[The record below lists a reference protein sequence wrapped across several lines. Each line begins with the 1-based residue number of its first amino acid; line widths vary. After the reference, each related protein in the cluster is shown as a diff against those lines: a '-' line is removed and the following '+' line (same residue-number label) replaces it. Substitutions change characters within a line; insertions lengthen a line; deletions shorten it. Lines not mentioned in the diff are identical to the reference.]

1 MVNNYFPKNLRYF
14 RNKRHIDQQVMADD
28 LGISRSTL
36 SSYENGV
43 RNPNLDMVYKI
54 AKYLK
59 IYDDCITKDLTIDDD
74 PLTQQEL
81 MFNEFKDYLTE
92 NDWNIINTIAV
103 QRKNEI
109 DKGKKDE

>member
-1 MVNNYFPKNLRYF
+1 MVNNYFPKNLKYF

-59 IYDDCITKDLTIDDD
+59 IYDDCITKDLTIDDN

-103 QRKNEI
+103 QRKNEV
-109 DKGKKDE
+109 DKEKQND

>member
-1 MVNNYFPKNLRYF
+1 MVNNYFPKNLKYF
-14 RNKRHIDQQVMADD
+14 RNKRHIDQQVMADN

-59 IYDDCITKDLTIDDD
+59 IYDDCITKDLTIDDV

-81 MFNEFKDYLTE
+81 IFNEFKDYLTE

-109 DKGKKDE
+109 DKEKKDE

>member
-1 MVNNYFPKNLRYF
+1 MNNYFPKNLKYF

-59 IYDDCITKDLTIDDD
+59 IHDDYITNDLTIEKNNTV
-74 PLTQQEL
+74 PQQEL
-81 MFNEFKDYLTE
+81 IFNEFKDYLTE
-92 NDWNIINTIAV
+92 SDWNIINTIAV

-109 DKGKKDE
+109 DKEKKNE

>member
-1 MVNNYFPKNLRYF
+1 MVNNYFPKNLKYF

-103 QRKNEI
+103 QRKNEV
-109 DKGKKDE
+109 DKEKQND